1 MHLTNNKINT
11 SVVINNIII
20 DFNIA
25 NDDFASDTL
34 DPDTSESSLM
44 KHSPILRELSG
55 NVINDN
61 INPTLPVVRKNGH
74 PPRDGTGKTK

>member
-1 MHLTNNKINT
+1 
-11 SVVINNIII
+11 VINNIII

-61 INPTLPVVRKNGH
+61 INPNISIFDGITDIDCDINKNINLNLHNRK
-74 PPRDGTGKTK
+74 